1 MDHRWMAPAVIAA
14 AGIAGTTGAAV
25 AGHLPAGD
33 AVTLAAYA
41 AGGAAVAVA
50 MSLAVLALLRRR
62 SVVLQAAVAGLAPVL
77 AVAIGVAAAS
87 LAMFISE
94 HDLHALFV
102 VLVAAGTVG
111 VLSGVV
117 LGRRVA
123 TAGRSLGAM
132 ARHLG
137 EDGPGGD
144 LSGRPGDSR
153 AGAPSELA
161 SLARELETTSA
172 RLAEARA
179 QTAAIE
185 QSRRQLV
192 AWVSHDLRTP
202 LAGIR
207 AMVEALEDGVVDD
220 DETVSRYYRTMQR
233 EVDRLSG
240 LVDDLFELSRIEAGA
255 LGLDLER
262 VALDELVSEAVASAS
277 VIAGAKGIQ
286 LRGAVGEPSPVV
298 ELSTPEMARVVRN
311 LLDNAIRHT
320 PAGGTVWIEAG
331 FDDTGAAAV
340 VSVRDACGG
349 IPENDLDHVFE
360 MAYRGDAARTPG
372 SAGAGLG
379 LAVARGLVEA
389 HQGTISVRNEG
400 SGCRFTVHLP
410 LSDGASQPR

>member
-1 MDHRWMAPAVIAA
+1 
-14 AGIAGTTGAAV
+14 
-25 AGHLPAGD
+25 
-33 AVTLAAYA
+33 
-41 AGGAAVAVA
+41 
-50 MSLAVLALLRRR
+50 
-62 SVVLQAAVAGLAPVL
+62 
-77 AVAIGVAAAS
+77 
-87 LAMFISE
+87 
-94 HDLHALFV
+94 
-102 VLVAAGTVG
+102 
-111 VLSGVV
+111 
-117 LGRRVA
+117 
-123 TAGRSLGAM
+123 
-132 ARHLG
+132 
-137 EDGPGGD
+137 
-144 LSGRPGDSR
+144 
-153 AGAPSELA
+153 
-161 SLARELETTSA
+161 
-172 RLAEARA
+172 
-179 QTAAIE
+179 
-185 QSRRQLV
+185 
-192 AWVSHDLRTP
+192 
-202 LAGIR
+202 
-207 AMVEALEDGVVDD
+207 
-220 DETVSRYYRTMQR
+220 MQR

-400 SGCRFTVHLP
+400 SVSRFTVRLP
-410 LSDGASQPR
+410 LSDGASQPA